1 MTFSAYGER
10 QVNFMK
16 HKVKIT
22 VEKDGKR
29 TQVLSSQII
38 RLPKRLLRW
47 LLGDFCEILVLT
59 PGKTVQGV
67 EIQQISEGVD
77 FSG

>member
-1 MTFSAYGER
+1 
-10 QVNFMK
+10 MK
-16 HKVKIT
+16 HIIKIN
-22 VEKDGKR
+22 VASGGKEQ
-29 TQVLSSQII
+29 QVLSSSSI
-38 RLPKRLLRW
+38 RLPMRLLRW

-67 EIQQISEGVD
+67 EIQEVSEGVD

>member
-1 MTFSAYGER
+1 
-10 QVNFMK
+10 MK
-16 HKVKIT
+16 HKVKIA
-22 VEKDGKR
+22 VSNGGKK
-29 TQVLSSQII
+29 TQVLTSGSI

-67 EIQQISEGVD
+67 EIQEVTEGGD
-77 FSG
+77 FFG

>member
-1 MTFSAYGER
+1 
-10 QVNFMK
+10 MK
-16 HKVKIT
+16 HKVRIAVSNGGNK
-22 VEKDGKR
+22 
-29 TQVLSSQII
+29 TQVLTSGSI
-38 RLPKRLLRW
+38 RLPMRLLRW

-67 EIQQISEGVD
+67 EIQEVFEEVD

>member
-1 MTFSAYGER
+1 
-10 QVNFMK
+10 MK
-16 HKVKIT
+16 HKVKIA
-22 VEKDGKR
+22 VSNGGKK
-29 TQVLSSQII
+29 TQILTSGSIK
-38 RLPKRLLRW
+38 LPMRFLRW

-67 EIQQISEGVD
+67 EIQEVTEGVD

>member
-1 MTFSAYGER
+1 LTFSAYGER
-10 QVNFMK
+10 QVRYMK
-16 HKVKIT
+16 HKVKIA
-22 VEKDGKR
+22 VSNGGKK
-29 TQVLSSQII
+29 TQVLAGRSI
-38 RLPKRLLRW
+38 RLSKRLLRW

-67 EIQQISEGVD
+67 EIQEVAEGVD

>member
-1 MTFSAYGER
+1 
-10 QVNFMK
+10 MK
-16 HKVKIT
+16 HKVKIA
-22 VEKDGKR
+22 VSNGGKK
-29 TQVLSSQII
+29 TQVLTSSSI
-38 RLPKRLLRW
+38 RLPMRLLRW

-67 EIQQISEGVD
+67 EIQEVTEGVD

>member
-1 MTFSAYGER
+1 
-10 QVNFMK
+10 MK
-16 HKVKIT
+16 HKVKIA
-22 VEKDGKR
+22 VSNGGKK
-29 TQVLSSQII
+29 TQVLTSGSI
-38 RLPKRLLRW
+38 RLPMRLLRW

-67 EIQQISEGVD
+67 EIQQVTEGGD

>member
-1 MTFSAYGER
+1 MTFSALGER
-10 QVNFMK
+10 QVRYMK
-16 HKVKIT
+16 HKVKIAIS
-22 VEKDGKR
+22 KGGRK
-29 TQVLSSQII
+29 TQVLTGGSI
-38 RLPKRLLRW
+38 RLPIRLLHW

-67 EIQQISEGVD
+67 EIQEVD

>member
-1 MTFSAYGER
+1 
-10 QVNFMK
+10 MK
-16 HKVKIT
+16 HKVKIAISNGGR
-22 VEKDGKR
+22 K
-29 TQVLSSQII
+29 TQVLTGSSI
-38 RLPKRLLRW
+38 RLPMRLLRW

-67 EIQQISEGVD
+67 EIQEVSEGVD

>member
-1 MTFSAYGER
+1 MRYI
-10 QVNFMK
+10 K
-16 HKVKIT
+16 HKVKIA
-22 VEKDGKR
+22 VSNGGKK
-29 TQVLSSQII
+29 TQVLTSGSI
-38 RLPKRLLRW
+38 RLPMRLLRW

-67 EIQQISEGVD
+67 EIQEVTEGVD

>member
-1 MTFSAYGER
+1 
-10 QVNFMK
+10 MK
-16 HKVKIT
+16 HKVKIAISNG
-22 VEKDGKR
+22 GKK
-29 TQVLSSQII
+29 TQVLTSGSI
-38 RLPKRLLRW
+38 RLPMKLLRW

-67 EIQQISEGVD
+67 EIQEVTEGVD

>member
-1 MTFSAYGER
+1 
-10 QVNFMK
+10 MK
-16 HKVKIT
+16 HKIKIA
-22 VEKDGKR
+22 VSNGGKK
-29 TQVLSSQII
+29 TQVLTSGSI
-38 RLPKRLLRW
+38 RLPMRLLRW

-67 EIQQISEGVD
+67 EIQEVTEGVD

>member
-1 MTFSAYGER
+1 
-10 QVNFMK
+10 MK

-22 VEKDGKR
+22 VKKDDER
-29 TQVLSSQII
+29 THVLSSQSI
-38 RLPKRLLRW
+38 RFPKRLLRW

-67 EIQQISEGVD
+67 EIQQISQGVD

>member
-1 MTFSAYGER
+1 MR
-10 QVNFMK
+10 HIK
-16 HKVKIT
+16 HKVKIA
-22 VEKDGKR
+22 VSNGGKK
-29 TQVLSSQII
+29 TQVLTSGSIG
-38 RLPKRLLRW
+38 LPMRLLRW

-67 EIQQISEGVD
+67 EIQEVTEGVD